1 MSEFSLPPAVQ
12 SLSDTITL
20 PEPEMI
26 RALASCELLD
36 AYLQR
41 LLLESLCDQVLGREL
56 TPLED
61 PAESLL
67 QYGRRHGLDSM
78 EAIDAWRDAC
88 GLDLARLEQL
98 VAHESRLQQATETL
112 WANGVASTFLQQ
124 RSSFDQVV
132 LSIVRLDDPDLA
144 TELFFQLQEGSL
156 SFAELVESYAQGQD
170 RTNRGVIGPIR
181 VQQLNP
187 LLARAV
193 RRYRPGVPIP
203 PLDVN
208 GRVHLMRIESLQPA
222 QLEPALRQQ
231 LLVGLRSQWLGSQ
244 ITRLRQKLVEAAEV
258 GSALVTP

>member
-1 MSEFSLPPAVQ
+1 MSEFSLPPAIQ
-12 SLSDTITL
+12 SLSDAITL
-20 PEPEMI
+20 PEPQMI
-26 RALASCELLD
+26 TALAGCELLD

-41 LLLESLCDQVLGREL
+41 QLLDGLCDQVLGREL
-56 TPLED
+56 KPLED

-67 QYGRRHGLDSM
+67 QYGRRHGFDSL

-88 GLDLARLEQL
+88 GLDLSRLERL

-112 WANGVASTFLQQ
+112 WADAVASSFLQQ
-124 RSSFDQVV
+124 RANFDQVV
-132 LSIVRLDDPDLA
+132 LSIVRLDNPDLA

-193 RRYRPGVPIP
+193 RRYRPGVLIP

-222 QLEPALRQQ
+222 QLDPALRQQ
-231 LLVGLRSQWLGSQ
+231 LLAGLRSQWLRTQ
-244 ITRLRQKLVEAAEV
+244 ITRLRHKLLEAGEV
-258 GSALVTP
+258 GSALVSP